1 MKNFS
6 LASIV
11 RGDKRIFWRLSKIS
25 LERGMT
31 TECKTMVDKNIKK
44 TVARKPFQLVYSSL
58 RKGNSLS
65 ERDIELIRNSGHTLP
80 QFASLGVQLALKKR
94 NNLEEDVIKEILS
107 ISSELS
113 EFLTPLVES
122 KVYRSG
128 SDKVSILTKLN
139 KKVELSDLEME
150 KLFNQYDEG
159 EISDSYMAIWL
170 MIVCHRG
177 LSERN
182 VMKLTDLMKNS
193 GKTFDYRNSPELGFR
208 KIVRR
213 YPTGALSE
221 KTALIMP
228 SLIASLSDKYPIA
241 SNFLVAK
248 SLSYT
253 GGTWDK
259 LNSLPNFYFPQQGE
273 ETIEMMKRFPH
284 VSMSVTRE
292 DFNPLDRKLYQLRSV
307 TGTVESIPLI
317 VSSIASKQLAMPADF
332 LLMDVRYG
340 KGAFL
345 KSKNDAIEMSSLL
358 MKILNCYINS
368 DYVLINSMQP
378 TGASVGNELEIVEAI
393 KVMRDRNNE
402 FNDVWDK
409 RVLSEQKALVANM
422 LAEIFYRVFPC
433 RSLDYYKKD
442 INCAFSEGRVLDS
455 FKDLLRSHK
464 VESIFVDKLVE
475 NPELLISKYSSFD
488 VLSRKEG
495 EIVSINQESLGMFV
509 NFELQT
515 GLNDYISPKKNGG
528 GVILRK
534 RIGDSVKVGE
544 PLCVL
549 LAHSDYVEE
558 NKNFLENY
566 LIEVFNF
573 KI

>member
-1 MKNFS
+1 
-6 LASIV
+6 
-11 RGDKRIFWRLSKIS
+11 
-25 LERGMT
+25 MT

-228 SLIASLSDKYPIA
+228 SLIASLSDKYAIT

-253 GGTWDK
+253 GGT
-259 LNSLPNFYFPQQGE
+259 
-273 ETIEMMKRFPH
+273 
-284 VSMSVTRE
+284 
-292 DFNPLDRKLYQLRSV
+292 
-307 TGTVESIPLI
+307 
-317 VSSIASKQLAMPADF
+317 
-332 LLMDVRYG
+332 
-340 KGAFL
+340 
-345 KSKNDAIEMSSLL
+345 
-358 MKILNCYINS
+358 
-368 DYVLINSMQP
+368 
-378 TGASVGNELEIVEAI
+378 
-393 KVMRDRNNE
+393 
-402 FNDVWDK
+402 
-409 RVLSEQKALVANM
+409 
-422 LAEIFYRVFPC
+422 
-433 RSLDYYKKD
+433 
-442 INCAFSEGRVLDS
+442 
-455 FKDLLRSHK
+455 
-464 VESIFVDKLVE
+464 
-475 NPELLISKYSSFD
+475 
-488 VLSRKEG
+488 
-495 EIVSINQESLGMFV
+495 
-509 NFELQT
+509 
-515 GLNDYISPKKNGG
+515 
-528 GVILRK
+528 
-534 RIGDSVKVGE
+534 
-544 PLCVL
+544 
-549 LAHSDYVEE
+549 
-558 NKNFLENY
+558 
-566 LIEVFNF
+566 
-573 KI
+573 